1 MKTVVRVIKEPLTA
15 FVVSHSVLFTIARA
29 EMEKPVVTN
38 VVVENCWNKYS
49 VLAM

>member
-38 VVVENCWNKYS
+38 VVENCWNKYS